1 MADLDKKHFCIRK
14 ISAFIKSLFDMVLAS
29 IAILVFSVPMVIIAL
44 IIKFTSKGPV
54 LFRQKRIGKNGKE
67 FEIYKFRTMVQGAE
81 DYKKFLTPDQ
91 AETYIRNNFKLINDP
106 RITPVGKFLRKS
118 SLDEL
123 PQLFNV
129 IIRNMSLVGPRPVTK
144 AELPKFKENLNKVL
158 SVKPGITGLAQVND
172 MNKIPFEQR
181 MSMDIHYVDN
191 FSILLDLSIILK
203 TVGIVFGMKGM

>member
-1 MADLDKKHFCIRK
+1 
-14 ISAFIKSLFDMVLAS
+14 MVLAF
-29 IAILVFSVPMVIIAL
+29 IVVLVFLVPMVIISL

-54 LFRQKRIGKNGKE
+54 LFKQKRIGKNGKE

-91 AETYIRNNFKLINDP
+91 IEEYIQNNFKLVNDP
-106 RITPVGKFLRKS
+106 RITPVGRFLRKS

-129 IIRNMSLVGPRPVTK
+129 LIRNMSLVGPRPVTK
-144 AELPKFKENLNKVL
+144 AELPKFNDNLNKVL

-191 FSILLDLSIILK
+191 LSIRLDFSIILK